1 MKWILMKV
9 KVNCMK
15 TSNKKKKK
23 KEDKSQTSLKE
34 LFRLTKPRKSWLVIA
49 FGASIFSSL
58 AGLAVP
64 LFTQKLIDKSFS
76 GISLG
81 QGLLVIGM
89 FILQAALSALTIYL
103 LSYVGHH
110 MVKVIREKLTTQSI
124 HFPLNYFQVERP
136 GELVSRT
143 LNDTLLV
150 KSFVSDSLPS
160 FVSGIVTLAVAV
172 VILLY
177 MDWKMTL
184 MIFLAIPIGAVVIV
198 PVGKKIFELSKK
210 TQDETADFSA
220 EFGQVLSS
228 SALVKASN
236 AESYAVEEI
245 NGGVNRLFTYGKR
258 EAKIQ
263 AVVQPLVSLII
274 MGLVMGIIAYGGY
287 RVANGSL
294 SAGTLIAFIMYLFQ
308 VMGPIISFGTFFT
321 SMQKVKGATERIM
334 LLLQEPIEDLH
345 KGEEIIVSGESLH
358 FHEVNFS
365 YSDEKVIL
373 ENITFTAKANQTTAF
388 VGPSGSGKS
397 TLFTLIE
404 EFYRPDSGQILIG
417 EQPITNY
424 SLSSWRSQIGYVQ
437 QESILLSGTIR
448 DNLTY
453 GLNREVTDEELD
465 RVMALACGTE
475 IMAKLPNGYQ
485 SEVGE
490 RGSML
495 SGGERQRVAIA
506 RAFLRDPK
514 ILLLDEATASLD
526 SQSEGVVQEA
536 LSNLMEGRT
545 TLVIAHRLSTVVDA
559 DQIIF
564 VENGKLTGK
573 GTHQELIA
581 NHPLYHEFA
590 AHQLAS

>member
-1 MKWILMKV
+1 MNQL
-9 KVNCMK
+9 
-15 TSNKKKKK
+15 KKK
-23 KEDKSQTSLKE
+23 KERSANEPKKPGLTE
-34 LFRLTKPRKSWLVIA
+34 LFTLTKPKMSWIVIA
-49 FGASIFSSL
+49 FGASILSSL

-64 LFTQKLIDKSFS
+64 LFTQTLIDKSFTGLS
-76 GISLG
+76 MGLG
-81 QGLLVIGM
+81 ALVLVM
-89 FILQAALSALTIYL
+89 FILQALLAAMTIYL
-103 LSYVGHH
+103 LSYIGNY

-143 LNDTLLV
+143 LNDTVLV
-150 KSFVSDSLPS
+150 KNFVSDSLPS
-160 FVSGIVTLAVAV
+160 FVSGVVTLAVAI

-177 MDWKMTL
+177 MDWKMTM
-184 MIFLAIPIGAVVIV
+184 MIFLAIPIAAAVMV
-198 PVGKKIFELSKK
+198 PLGKKIFEISKK
-210 TQDETADFSA
+210 TQDEMADFSA

-236 AESYAVEEI
+236 AEPQAVDKI
-245 NGGVNRLFTYGKR
+245 HGGVERLFTFGKR
-258 EAKIQ
+258 EAKI
-263 AVVQPLVSLII
+263 ASIIQPIISLVI
-274 MGLVMGIIAYGGY
+274 MGLIMGIIAYGGY

-308 VMGPIISFGTFFT
+308 VLGPIISFGTFFT
-321 SMQKVKGATERIM
+321 ALQKVKGATERI
-334 LLLQEPIEDLH
+334 LLLLHEPIEDLD
-345 KGEEIIVSGESLH
+345 KGAEVTTVGESLH
-358 FHEVNFS
+358 FRDVNFS
-365 YSDEKVIL
+365 YNDEKEIL
-373 ENITFTAKANQTTAF
+373 QDINFTAKANQTTAF

-404 EFYRPDSGQILIG
+404 EFYRPDSGQILFG
-417 EQPITNY
+417 DQPITNY
-424 SLSSWRSQIGYVQ
+424 SLQSWRSQIGYVQ

-448 DNLTY
+448 DNLVY
-453 GLNREVTDEELD
+453 GLNREVSDEELD
-465 RVMALACGTE
+465 HVMALACGTE
-475 IMAKLPNGYQ
+475 IMAKLPKGYQ

-526 SQSEGVVQEA
+526 SQSEGVVQKA
-536 LSNLMEGRT
+536 LGNLMEGRT
-545 TLVIAHRLSTVVDA
+545 TFVIAHRLSTVVDA

-564 VENGKLTGK
+564 VENGKITGT
-573 GTHQELIA
+573 GSHHELLA
-581 NHPLYHEFA
+581 THPLYHEFA

>member
-1 MKWILMKV
+1 M
-9 KVNCMK
+9 
-15 TSNKKKKK
+15 
-23 KEDKSQTSLKE
+23 
-34 LFRLTKPRKSWLVIA
+34 
-49 FGASIFSSL
+49 

-64 LFTQKLIDKSFS
+64 LFTQKLIDKSFA
-76 GISLG
+76 GISLA
-81 QGLLVIGM
+81 QGVAVIGM
-89 FILQAALSALTIYL
+89 FILQAFLSAITIYL
-103 LSYVGHH
+103 LSYIGHQ
-110 MVKVIREKLTTQSI
+110 MVKEIREKLTTQSI
-124 HFPLNYFQVERP
+124 HFPLNYFQIERP

-160 FVSGIVTLAVAV
+160 FVSGVVTLIVAI

-184 MIFLAIPIGAVVIV
+184 LIFLAIPIGASIMI
-198 PVGKKIFELSKK
+198 PVGKKIFEISKN
-210 TQDETADFSA
+210 TQDETANFSA

-236 AESYAVEEI
+236 AEAHAVKEI

-258 EAKIQ
+258 EAKVQ
-263 AVVQPLVSLII
+263 AVIQPIVSLVI
-274 MGLVMGIIAYGGY
+274 MGLIMGIIAYGGY
-287 RVANGSL
+287 RVSNGSL

-334 LLLQEPIEDLH
+334 LLLKEPIEDLD
-345 KGEEIIVSGESLH
+345 KGEQIVVDGESLT
-358 FHEVNFS
+358 FSNVNFS
-365 YSDEKVIL
+365 YSDEKIVL
-373 ENITFTAKANQTTAF
+373 KNINFTAKANQTTAF

-404 EFYRPDSGQILIG
+404 AFYRPESGQILIG
-417 EQPITNY
+417 ERPISDY
-424 SLSSWRSQIGYVQ
+424 ALSSWRNQIGYVQ

-453 GLNREVTDEELD
+453 GLNRQVNDEELD

-475 IMAKLPNGYQ
+475 ILNKLPNGYF

-536 LSNLMEGRT
+536 LSNLMKGRT

-564 VENGKLTGK
+564 VENGNITGK

-581 NHPLYHEFA
+581 NHALYCEFA
-590 AHQLAS
+590 THQLTT